1 MLTTMA
7 DHRGFGMSVTMG
19 KKLSS
24 FKKKEDFFLF
34 AYVCVFVCAR
44 GHVYSCMHLCP
55 LTYVMSTC
63 MWRSQEDLGSHF
75 LGDIH

>member
-24 FKKKEDFFLF
+24 FKKKKRTFFCLLMCVCL
-34 AYVCVFVCAR
+34 YVHVGMCTHACICA
-44 GHVYSCMHLCP
+44 L
-55 LTYVMSTC
+55 
-63 MWRSQEDLGSHF
+63 
-75 LGDIH
+75 